1 MKKRLYPPFFDRK
14 VQAYGY
20 TRALSL
26 GKVLPKDWRYVRI
39 YVTKATENEVHLVI
53 RKLLGVE
60 ANACPPKIS
69 ARSRQNT

>member
-1 MKKRLYPPFFDRK
+1 MAKRQHLPFFDRK

-39 YVTKATENEVHLVI
+39 YVTKATENEVHLII

-69 ARSRQNT
+69 TGSGKNT